1 MDEEQ
6 PGILHDTAGGVL
18 TVTLDRPQAGNALRA
33 IDRETVIG
41 LLDSAHSDSRVR
53 CVVIRANGRHFCT
66 GADVSG
72 LGRQN
77 EGEAA
82 VGDISRRIMGGA
94 QQLIAAILD
103 CDKPVICV
111 VQGAAAGMGA
121 HVAYASDFV
130 IASREASFIEAFVL
144 RGLTVDAGGAYLLPR
159 LIGMQ
164 KAKELALL
172 GDKLSADDAF
182 ALGLVNRV
190 VDAADLGAEVDG
202 LANRLANGPTT
213 AIALTKRLF
222 NSSLDADR
230 RASFQLEGL
239 VQEIQSHSL
248 DSTEGVRSF
257 IERRP
262 AEFQGR

>member
-1 MDEEQ
+1 MAEEQ
-6 PGILHDTAGGVL
+6 PGILDRKTAGVL
-18 TVTLDRPQAGNALRA
+18 TITFDRPEAGNALRA
-33 IDRETVIG
+33 IDRDAVIE
-41 LLDSAHSDSRVR
+41 LLGQAHNDSGVR
-53 CVVIRANGRHFCT
+53 AVVIRANGRHFCT
-66 GADVSG
+66 GADVAG
-72 LGRQN
+72 LGRRD
-77 EGEAA
+77 ETRAA
-82 VGDISRRIMGGA
+82 AGDISRRIMGGA

-103 CDKPVICV
+103 CDKPIISV
-111 VQGAAAGMGA
+111 VHGAAAGMGA

-130 IASREASFIEAFVL
+130 IASHDASFIEAFVL

-159 LIGMQ
+159 LIGLQ
-164 KAKELALL
+164 KAKELAML

-190 VDAADLGAEVDG
+190 VAAPELDDAVEAF
-202 LANRLANGPTT
+202 ANRLAAAPTT

-222 NSSLDADR
+222 NASLDADR

-257 IERRP
+257 VERRA